1 MSHWDED
8 PILIATHAQWAFI
21 AQNRGLPGLEI
32 LVSQSV
38 EGSWAEP
45 FAFSDWK
52 TLPQIDLYSSV
63 GDSFDLA
70 HGAGTKGLYAVSPK
84 NTPFPGPPTS
94 QPAPQVPPDMLDFFT
109 LPSNPGGVQF
119 SPLPELGGSMSMLPG
134 PIAPIAGG
142 ALKELL
148 KKLFGG
154 IAQAGGFRNVLRSAL
169 VALGGT
175 QLYDIVDQWMPWADD
190 AAKEKMAHVLEAFA
204 TLEELGLI
212 YPWAPRARRDGGVTA
227 GPFYMI
233 FDLTNVQGH
242 YTNFHMSRA
251 GLRKHD
257 DDQDTHRRPR
267 RQRRTT
273 K

>member
-8 PILIATHAQWAFI
+8 PILLATHAQWAFI

-38 EGSWAEP
+38 AGSWAEP

-52 TLPQIDLYSSV
+52 ALPDIDLYSSV
-63 GDSFDLA
+63 GDAFDFS
-70 HGAGTKGLYAVSPK
+70 HGAGTKGLYAVSPRDV
-84 NTPFPGPPTS
+84 GAQG
-94 QPAPQVPPDMLDFFT
+94 QPHFDPDPKT
-109 LPSNPGGVQF
+109 PGGVLF
-119 SPLPELGGSMSMLPG
+119 SPIPDVGGNIVPVPPMLPG
-134 PIAPIAGG
+134 PIMPIAGG

-154 IAQAGGFRNVLRSAL
+154 IAQAGGFRGVLRSAL

-190 AAKEKMAHVLEAFA
+190 ADKEKLSHVLEAFA
-204 TLEELGLI
+204 TMEELGLI
-212 YPWAPRARRDGGVTA
+212 YPWAPRGRRDGGVTP

-233 FDLTNVQGH
+233 FDLTNIQGH
-242 YTNFHMSRA
+242 YTNFHMSRS

-273 K
+273 R